1 MHYATSSAQVANSRV
16 HALII
21 GIFEDGSLSAAAEA
35 VDSATEGRIQAI
47 IKRQDFKG
55 KKAQTMLLQDLDG
68 IKAPRVL
75 MVGLGKA
82 GVIKPE
88 DYLAIAKAAIMQLK
102 RLNIRKALYCLTTTQ
117 VEGRGPDWVATKTV
131 EQFEDATYQY
141 LVMKGA
147 KPKPDDRLKL
157 EQVDLLT
164 TKSELN
170 GKFVNLL
177 GEEIFW

>member
-21 GIFEDGSLSAAAEA
+21 GIFEDGSLSPAAEA

-82 GVIKPE
+82 GDRSGCRQRDRGRARE
-88 DYLAIAKAAIMQLK
+88 L
-102 RLNIRKALYCLTTTQ
+102 RTLT
-117 VEGRGPDWVATKTV
+117 GRDTG
-131 EQFEDATYQY
+131 
-141 LVMKGA
+141 
-147 KPKPDDRLKL
+147 
-157 EQVDLLT
+157 
-164 TKSELN
+164 
-170 GKFVNLL
+170 
-177 GEEIFW
+177 